1 MITNNNLRD
10 IPWGQKDML
19 SHVSWA
25 HKIDVGGGDGHMRW
39 PVNIYIYLKKDG
51 KKNIPKAQTAHQNVS
66 FGPLK

>member
-39 PVNIYIYLKKDG
+39 PVKIYIYLKKDE
-51 KKNIPKAQTAHQNVS
+51 KKTYLRPKQHIKMCHS
-66 FGPLK
+66 GP